1 MFDWRNPTDP
11 IFTADPKYFYF
22 FVQKKF
28 KNPVEQIFSFSI
40 ALWCLHRVEKP
51 PNPKNVLQKK
61 WRCAFVPFV
70 FVCVWYIL
78 CSGMW
83 NIDLKKKKIR
93 PTYPIFFSML
103 RQSNNFF
110 LGLSNQQFY
119 DLTDNECILTTMFHH
134 KIQTLTI
141 SNLLMIMRKIE
152 MSLQM
157 SNNSITLC
165 TCLENL
171 PLIIA
176 VEFGHIFTS
185 FLAQTNMHPDNKSPL
200 A

>member
-1 MFDWRNPTDP
+1 MFWTICVMNKETHTLYISVGTLILWMRPKKKLFDWRNPTDP

-22 FVQKKF
+22 FVCKKKKKKKKKL

-70 FVCVWYIL
+70 FVCVSYIL

-83 NIDLKKKKIR
+83 NIDLKKKKKKSDL
-93 PTYPIFFSML
+93 PTLFFFSML

-110 LGLSNQQFY
+110 F
-119 DLTDNECILTTMFHH
+119 
-134 KIQTLTI
+134 
-141 SNLLMIMRKIE
+141 
-152 MSLQM
+152 
-157 SNNSITLC
+157 
-165 TCLENL
+165 
-171 PLIIA
+171 
-176 VEFGHIFTS
+176 
-185 FLAQTNMHPDNKSPL
+185 
-200 A
+200 